1 MPPGVYQVRLTVGE
15 QTYEQELEV
24 RKDPRV
30 RATDADLDAQF
41 ALLKQVHDRLSDTH
55 KAVNELR
62 AIRRRAEDWAAR
74 AKDKSELESVDK
86 AARAVVERLKPIEA
100 ELIQAQ
106 AKSRGDELNFPIRLN
121 GKLAYL
127 KGTIASADGSPTAS
141 SRAVFEDLSARVQT
155 QLDQLAE
162 AVATE
167 VAFLNQAIR
176 NANLPP
182 VGV

>member
-1 MPPGVYQVRLTVGE
+1 MLPRTRPRARSLTTSSLRSPMATSLWVF
-15 QTYEQELEV
+15 YAPMA
-24 RKDPRV
+24 PRCARC
-30 RATDADLDAQF
+30 RAAIRRRRP
-41 ALLKQVHDRLSDTH
+41 LLKQVHDRLSDTH

-74 AKDKSELESVDK
+74 AKDKPELETVEK

-127 KGTIASADGSPTAS
+127 KGTIASADGPPTAS
-141 SRAVFEDLSARVQT
+141 ARAVFEDLSARVQT

-167 VAFLNQAIR
+167 VAFLNQAI
-176 NANLPP
+176 
-182 VGV
+182 